1 MENKYEAQEKYR
13 SKLKD
18 EVLLHYGGV
27 CAYCGFS
34 DKRFLT
40 IDHINGVDKKERK
53 NERAGYGLYLRLR
66 RDNFPKGFQVLCF
79 HCNTKK
85 Q

>member
-1 MENKYEAQEKYR
+1 MNNKYKAQEEYR
-13 SKLKD
+13 TRLRE
-18 EVLLHYGGV
+18 EVLNHYGAK
-27 CAYCGFS
+27 CALCGFS

-40 IDHINGVDKKERK
+40 MDHINGLAE
-53 NERAGYGLYLRLR
+53 NEPENQRAGYALYLRLR

-79 HCNTKK
+79 SCNTRK